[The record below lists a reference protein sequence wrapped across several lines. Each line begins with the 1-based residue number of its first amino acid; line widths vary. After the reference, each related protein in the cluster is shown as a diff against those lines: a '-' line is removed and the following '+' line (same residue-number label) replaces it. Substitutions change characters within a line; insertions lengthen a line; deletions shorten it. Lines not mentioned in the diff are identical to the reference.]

1 MGGEHP
7 WWALVVSEDPEK
19 LLSSDLAFESFP
31 GNILWLM
38 ADKTSEFQSDHL
50 KDPVCQ
56 DVWGEGVDGHLHWL
70 SAFRT
75 QELRLL
81 LIDVLIQQLWSAVS
95 INFGQ
100 PFPSGLLTFRHFVQ
114 KVCWQGSTL
123 FDSSSCG
130 KRRILIQFFFFKSIK
145 VSKLFQI

>member
-7 WWALVVSEDPEK
+7 CWALVVSEDPEK

-38 ADKTSEFQSDHL
+38 ADKTSGFEFYHL

-81 LIDVLIQQLWSAVS
+81 LIDVLSQHFGQLW
-95 INFGQ
+95 
-100 PFPSGLLTFRHFVQ
+100 
-114 KVCWQGSTL
+114 
-123 FDSSSCG
+123 
-130 KRRILIQFFFFKSIK
+130 
-145 VSKLFQI
+145 

>member
-1 MGGEHP
+1 
-7 WWALVVSEDPEK
+7 
-19 LLSSDLAFESFP
+19 
-31 GNILWLM
+31 M
-38 ADKTSEFQSDHL
+38 ASGFQFYHL

-81 LIDVLIQQLWSAVS
+81 LIDVLSQHFGQLWSFFSCDTCPDPISLVS
-95 INFGQ
+95 ISGQ
-100 PFPSGLLTFRHFVQ
+100 VLTFRHFVQ

-123 FDSSSCG
+123 FDSSSCE
-130 KRRILIQFFFFKSIK
+130 ILIQFFFFKSVILSNIYLLQTLIIICK
-145 VSKLFQI
+145 GGKRFPNN